1 MQKNFMIRYVNTVR
15 KIFEVRH
22 AQILNVTYL
31 TAIIVAKYRLRQKL
45 L

>member
-1 MQKNFMIRYVNTVR
+1 MKENFMVRYVNTVR

-22 AQILNVTYL
+22 AQILNVPYL
-31 TAIIVAKYRLRQKL
+31 IAIIVAKYRLRQKL